1 MESREYGI
9 STPGS
14 DGEYGGQVRKEQY
27 SDDRMDGHDLHQSGN
42 GLYFR
47 PSGAIFVS
55 YVKRERRICY
65 QSDHG
70 RLAKATDYCGVR
82 SGKDVDKWKEAHLT
96 PAKAEKLRYAPV
108 IEECP
113 VNIECKVTEVKE
125 LGSHHMFLAEVLA
138 VQIDEQYLNEKNKF
152 ELNKTGLMAYS
163 HGEYLSLGKKIGTFG
178 YSVKKKKTKHKKKK
192 K

>member
-70 RLAKATDYCGVR
+70 AACKSNRLLRSTFWKGCGQMERGTSDTGKSRKASVCTGDRRV
-82 SGKDVDKWKEAHLT
+82 SG
-96 PAKAEKLRYAPV
+96 
-108 IEECP
+108 
-113 VNIECKVTEVKE
+113 
-125 LGSHHMFLAEVLA
+125 
-138 VQIDEQYLNEKNKF
+138 QYR
-152 ELNKTGLMAYS
+152 M
-163 HGEYLSLGKKIGTFG
+163 
-178 YSVKKKKTKHKKKK
+178 
-192 K
+192 